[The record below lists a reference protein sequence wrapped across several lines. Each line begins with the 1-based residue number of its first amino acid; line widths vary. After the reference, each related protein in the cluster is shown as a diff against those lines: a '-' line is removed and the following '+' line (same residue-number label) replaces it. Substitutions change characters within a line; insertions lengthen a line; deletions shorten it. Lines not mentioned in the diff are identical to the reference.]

1 MDKKVE
7 RIISLYNRLAEG
19 EVINK
24 TDEAV
29 RFNVNVKSI
38 QRDLDDI
45 RAYIANNL
53 ESNTELVYDRAK
65 KGYVLV
71 RDSKKCL
78 TNSEILAVCKILLE
92 SRSLTK
98 EEMYP
103 IIDKLLQCCV
113 PYDNYKIVADLI
125 GNEKFHYLEPHH
137 GKKFVDTMWDIGSAV
152 YGHRLMIIRY
162 QKLTEADKV
171 MRMIQPVG
179 IMFSEYY
186 FYLCAYI
193 AVSEETPDVNKRP
206 FPTIYRLD
214 RIAEYEILDEHF
226 HVPYSDRFEEG
237 EFRKRIQFMFGGELR
252 TIKFLYK
259 GLSIEAIL
267 DRFPTAEI
275 IRHDD
280 NGWLIKAEVYGD
292 GVDIWLR
299 GQGNL
304 IEVIDEG
311 RSNERGSSRDV
322 DR

>member
-7 RIISLYNRLAEG
+7 RIINLYNRIIEG

-24 TDEAV
+24 SDEAE
-29 RFNVNVKSI
+29 RFGVNERSI
-38 QRDLDDI
+38 QRDLEDI
-45 RAYIANNL
+45 RAYFANDY
-53 ESNTELVYDRAK
+53 ESNRELIYDRSR

-71 RDSKKCL
+71 QNQKKSL
-78 TNSEILAVCKILLE
+78 TNSEILTVCKILLE
-92 SRSLTK
+92 SRAMVK

-113 PYDNYKIVADLI
+113 PYGNYKKVAELI

-137 GKKFVDTMWDIGSAV
+137 GKKFVETMWEIGNAV
-152 YGHRLMIIRY
+152 YEHRLMRIRY
-162 QKLTEADKV
+162 QKLKEPDKV

-193 AVSEETPDVNKRP
+193 CASEETPDVPKRP
-206 FPTIYRLD
+206 FPTIYRID
-214 RIAEYEILDEHF
+214 RIAEYEVLDEHF
-226 HVPYSDRFEEG
+226 HVPYRNRFEEG

-252 TIKFLYK
+252 TIKFKYK
-259 GLSIEAIL
+259 GLSIESIL

-275 IRHDD
+275 MGHDET
-280 NGWLIKAEVYGD
+280 GWLVRAEVYGD

-299 GQGNL
+299 GQGDL
-304 IEVIDEG
+304 IELIDG
-311 RSNERGSSRDV
+311 GK
-322 DR
+322 

>member
-7 RIISLYNRLAEG
+7 RIINLYNRIIEG

-24 TDEAV
+24 ADEAE
-29 RFNVNVKSI
+29 RFGVNERSI
-38 QRDLDDI
+38 QRDLEDI
-45 RAYIANNL
+45 RAYFANDY
-53 ESNTELVYDRAK
+53 ESNRELIYDRSR

-71 RDSKKCL
+71 QNQKKSL
-78 TNSEILAVCKILLE
+78 TNSEILTVCKILLE
-92 SRSLTK
+92 SRAMVK

-113 PYDNYKIVADLI
+113 PYGNYKKVAELI

-137 GKKFVDTMWDIGSAV
+137 GKKFVETMWEIGNAV
-152 YGHRLMIIRY
+152 YEHRLMRIRY
-162 QKLTEADKV
+162 QKLKEPDKV

-193 AVSEETPDVNKRP
+193 CASEETPDVPKRP
-206 FPTIYRLD
+206 FPTIYRID
-214 RIAEYEILDEHF
+214 RIAEYEVLDEHF
-226 HVPYSDRFEEG
+226 HVPYRNRFEEG

-252 TIKFLYK
+252 TIKFKYK
-259 GLSIEAIL
+259 GLSIESIL

-275 IRHDD
+275 IGHDET
-280 NGWLIKAEVYGD
+280 GWLVRAEVYGD

-299 GQGNL
+299 GQGDL
-304 IEVIDEG
+304 IELIDG
-311 RSNERGSSRDV
+311 GK
-322 DR
+322 